1 MESIKRV
8 ERFQHEFDD
17 LFERFG
23 FARRRLF
30 KEEQSTSIR
39 PPIESYV
46 EGDDYKIRVELPG
59 VDPKDVD
66 IRVAGGVL
74 TIKGSSDE
82 KYETRK
88 RDFFRREFHHGSFER
103 ASTLADGVKA
113 NDLKAAYHHGVLE
126 LAMRMSKEALPNKV
140 KVHIQNAE
148 VKKPEW
154 R

>member
-82 KYETRK
+82 SM
-88 RDFFRREFHHGSFER
+88 RRGS
-103 ASTLADGVKA
+103 ATSLGANSTTARSSGLA
-113 NDLKAAYHHGVLE
+113 LWPTE
-126 LAMRMSKEALPNKV
+126 
-140 KVHIQNAE
+140 
-148 VKKPEW
+148 
-154 R
+154 